1 VSDAMVKEKATPKD
15 RSYTEAV
22 VRLDEILGLIE
33 EGDVD
38 IDALSGL
45 VAEAAKL
52 VTLCRT
58 KITAAE
64 VQVKEITERL
74 EREVTEPT
82 KEEARS
88 EEPPF

>member
-1 VSDAMVKEKATPKD
+1 MKQAMAKEKPTHKD

-22 VRLDEILGLIE
+22 ARLDEILGLIE

-45 VAEAAKL
+45 VAEAAEI
-52 VTLCRT
+52 VTLCRA

-74 EREVTEPT
+74 EREVTEGA
-82 KEEARS
+82 KGEAPS
-88 EEPPF
+88 DEPPF